1 MCRAPPN
8 PDMNSLTIGFISA
21 GCIFGGVLLGMLLQK
36 VLPQHHLESDSKD
49 TVKLGAGMLA
59 TLTALVLGLLV
70 SSAKGSFDAMN
81 AGIAQTGAKVIL
93 FDHILAD
100 YGPETKEVREQLRD
114 TVASTI
120 EKIWPDKKGGP
131 GGLRALESVDA
142 AKTLQAKL
150 RELTP
155 KNDLQKSLLAQA
167 SQIGSDV
174 LQTRL
179 LLMEGQQNTLPSPFL
194 VLLIFWLT
202 GLFITFGM
210 FAPRNGTVLA
220 VLLICAV
227 SVSSAIFLV
236 LEMNRPLD
244 GFIKA
249 SNAPL
254 RKAVELIGK

>member
-1 MCRAPPN
+1 M
-8 PDMNSLTIGFISA
+8 
-21 GCIFGGVLLGMLLQK
+21 
-36 VLPQHHLESDSKD
+36 
-49 TVKLGAGMLA
+49 
-59 TLTALVLGLLV
+59 
-70 SSAKGSFDAMN
+70 
-81 AGIAQTGAKVIL
+81 
-93 FDHILAD
+93 
-100 YGPETKEVREQLRD
+100 
-114 TVASTI
+114 
-120 EKIWPDKKGGP
+120 
-131 GGLRALESVDA
+131 RALESVDA
-142 AKTLQAKL
+142 AKILQGKL

-167 SQIGSDV
+167 SQISSDV

-194 VLLIFWLT
+194 VLLISWLT
-202 GLFITFGM
+202 GLFLSFGL
-210 FAPRNGTVLA
+210 FAPPNGTVLA
-220 VLLICAV
+220 VLLICAL